1 MRRMIQQTCHTA
13 LLKHTCLS
21 TFILCTSFIIPYIN
35 LLVRDVYRKQKYLYL
50 KLTHIS
56 NWSRLD
62 HTLKHTVAAD
72 KVFFEEDNSR
82 APIPAAALLLWLVVQ
97 MYSRRSCEENWPNCI
112 VSRSIYR
119 FGRKVYSPFRWKNKS
134 TLDWLFRLLRL
145 ICDPVSIICLR
156 AEIVV
161 REFRRQI
168 SRYYCTQTHRITT
181 TWSVYNKRG
190 LIIINYVEYTFRQ
203 I

>member
-35 LLVRDVYRKQKYLYL
+35 LLVSDVYRKQKYLYL

-97 MYSRRSCEENWPNCI
+97 
-112 VSRSIYR
+112 
-119 FGRKVYSPFRWKNKS
+119 
-134 TLDWLFRLLRL
+134 LH
-145 ICDPVSIICLR
+145 
-156 AEIVV
+156 IVV
-161 REFRRQI
+161 DRVKRIDRIASFPDRFIDLGEKFTVRLGEKTKALSIDYFGYCDWFVILFLLSACVRR
-168 SRYYCTQTHRITT
+168 Y
-181 TWSVYNKRG
+181 
-190 LIIINYVEYTFRQ
+190 
-203 I
+203 

>member
-1 MRRMIQQTCHTA
+1 MRRMIQQFCHTA

-21 TFILCTSFIIPYIN
+21 TFMLCTSFIIPYIN
-35 LLVRDVYRKQKYLYL
+35 LLVSDVYRKQKYLYL

-72 KVFFEEDNSR
+72 KVFFEEDISR

-97 MYSRRSCEENWPNCI
+97 SRCI
-112 VSRSIYR
+112 VVDRVKRIDRIASFSRSIYR
-119 FGRKVYSPFRWKNKS
+119 FGRKVYSPFRWKNKC

-156 AEIVV
+156 AEILV
-161 REFRRQI
+161 RGFRRQI
-168 SRYYCTQTHRITT
+168 SRYYCTQNNNNMI
-181 TWSVYNKRG
+181 S
-190 LIIINYVEYTFRQ
+190 I
-203 I
+203 